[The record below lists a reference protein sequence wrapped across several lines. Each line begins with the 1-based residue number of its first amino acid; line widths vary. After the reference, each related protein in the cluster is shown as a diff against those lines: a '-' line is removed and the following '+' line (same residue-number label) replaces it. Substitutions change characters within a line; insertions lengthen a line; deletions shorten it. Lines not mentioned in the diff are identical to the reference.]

1 MNADESPNLIDLS
14 RETQFAL
21 GDIEVRPSTRELAVG
36 VRREVLEPRVM
47 QVLVALARRRGEVV
61 SRSDLTTACWGGRA
75 VSEDAIN
82 RSISLVRRLAETL
95 GGFSIE
101 TVARV
106 GYRLDVVAAAPNAAV
121 RPSATPRLAV
131 LPFENLSADP
141 DLSYFSDGVSEEI
154 LDTVAR
160 VRDLKVISRASSFQ
174 FRGADKAVGRVAA
187 ELNATH
193 LLDGSVRR
201 SGERVRIAAR
211 LVECASDTTIWAER
225 FDRDLS
231 DVFALQDEI
240 AAAVA
245 AALQVAFA
253 PAAQAESVDPA
264 AYTLY
269 LKARE
274 LRNRGLLSHKTMIA
288 VIELLDEATSLAPRF
303 ARAWEFLAAMKVE
316 HLRFDAARQQQGKER
331 SDVVAAAETAL
342 RLDPTL
348 GGAHQSLGQLEPFGR
363 FAEREAFHMKA
374 LSVAPNDTTVL
385 TSASLFFAE
394 VGRMRTA
401 LEYARQAY
409 SLDPM
414 YPWAANWY
422 AVALQFAG
430 RGVDR
435 DLWRSLRTRW
445 PDNELIAWGALWA
458 ACDDRDWT
466 WLDELAGAA
475 HERGL
480 LNPSL
485 LGALSIAA
493 MLRTPGPAI
502 QRWLDDVRGRLAQTG
517 VLAAWEIKT
526 THGLGLKDEAF
537 ELIGQA
543 SFAYV
548 FDPHMGSPNGVAGTS
563 MIFDGHSNTR
573 MMSDIRF
580 VGLCAKLGLCDYWV
594 ATDRWPDCAE
604 TVAPYYDFKAE
615 ARRLAS

>member
-316 HLRFDAARQQQGKER
+316 HLRFDARSEERRVGKECIEPCR
-331 SDVVAAAETAL
+331 S
-342 RLDPTL
+342 
-348 GGAHQSLGQLEPFGR
+348 
-363 FAEREAFHMKA
+363 
-374 LSVAPNDTTVL
+374 
-385 TSASLFFAE
+385 
-394 VGRMRTA
+394 
-401 LEYARQAY
+401 
-409 SLDPM
+409 
-414 YPWAANWY
+414 
-422 AVALQFAG
+422 
-430 RGVDR
+430 
-435 DLWRSLRTRW
+435 RW
-445 PDNELIAWGALWA
+445 
-458 ACDDRDWT
+458 
-466 WLDELAGAA
+466 
-475 HERGL
+475 
-480 LNPSL
+480 
-485 LGALSIAA
+485 
-493 MLRTPGPAI
+493 
-502 QRWLDDVRGRLAQTG
+502 
-517 VLAAWEIKT
+517 
-526 THGLGLKDEAF
+526 
-537 ELIGQA
+537 
-543 SFAYV
+543 
-548 FDPHMGSPNGVAGTS
+548 SPY
-563 MIFDGHSNTR
+563 H
-573 MMSDIRF
+573 
-580 VGLCAKLGLCDYWV
+580 
-594 ATDRWPDCAE
+594 
-604 TVAPYYDFKAE
+604 
-615 ARRLAS
+615 